1 MKKFIEVKCKN
12 GPVMVINLDNVITIA
27 KRSDGTCK
35 VFYTRP
41 NFSDELEDNYEELM
55 AKITNEIC

>member
-1 MKKFIEVKCKN
+1 MKNFIEVKCVN
-12 GPVMVINLDNVITIA
+12 GPKMLLNLDNVITIA

-41 NFSDELEDNYEELM
+41 NFSDELEDNYDELM
-55 AKITNEIC
+55 RRIANKIN

>member
-12 GPVMVINLDNVITIA
+12 GPVMAINLDNVITIA

-35 VFYTRP
+35 VYYTRT
-41 NFSDELEDNYEELM
+41 NFSDELEDNYDELM
-55 AKITNEIC
+55 AKINEID